1 MAVKDVSKLDLAFLL
16 DTTSS
21 MGPYI
26 ENAKKVSSFRIFPS
40 V

>member
-1 MAVKDVSKLDLAFLL
+1 MSLRDLSKLDLAFAL

-21 MGPYI
+21 MASYI
-26 ENAKKVSSFRIFPS
+26 ENAKTVR